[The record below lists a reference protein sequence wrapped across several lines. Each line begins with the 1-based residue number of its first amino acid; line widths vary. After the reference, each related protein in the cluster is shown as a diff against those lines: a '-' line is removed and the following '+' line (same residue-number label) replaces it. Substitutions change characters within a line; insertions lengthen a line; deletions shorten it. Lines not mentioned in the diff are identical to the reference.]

1 MLTIFN
7 RKEVL
12 VTYSVKD
19 QADAR
24 EILRNQG
31 IQYRVKSGSS
41 RTSRNPLA
49 GVDSVYEYRIYVHK
63 DDWARAKYYLAQEI
77 KRR

>member
-7 RKEVL
+7 RKEVF

-24 EILRNQG
+24 EILRNNG
-31 IQYRVKSGSS
+31 IQYRVKSSG
-41 RTSRNPLA
+41 RRVSRNPLA
-49 GVDSVYEYRIYVHK
+49 GVDNVYEYKIYVHK
-63 DDWARAKYYLAQEI
+63 QDWARAKYMLAQKI

>member
-7 RKEVL
+7 RKEVF
-12 VTYSVKD
+12 VTYSMKD

-24 EILRNQG
+24 EILRNNE
-31 IQYRVKSGSS
+31 IQYRVKSSS
-41 RTSRNPLA
+41 NRRSRNPLA
-49 GVDSVYEYRIYVHK
+49 GVDNVYEYKIYVHK
-63 DDWARAKYYLAQEI
+63 DDWAKAKYLLAQEI

>member
-7 RKEVL
+7 RKEVF

-24 EILRNQG
+24 EILRNNE
-31 IQYRVKSGSS
+31 IPYRVKSSNSRGSRS
-41 RTSRNPLA
+41 PFA
-49 GVDSVYEYRIYVHK
+49 GADNVFEYKIYVHK
-63 DDWARAKYYLAQEI
+63 DDWARAKYMLAQEI

>member
-7 RKEVL
+7 RKEVFC
-12 VTYSVKD
+12 TYSMKD

-24 EILRNQG
+24 EILRNNG
-31 IQYRVKSGSS
+31 IQYRLKSGGLHI
-41 RTSRNPLA
+41 SRNPLA
-49 GVDSVYEYRIYVHK
+49 GVDNVYEYKIYVHK
-63 DDWARAKYYLAQEI
+63 EDWARAKYLLAQEI